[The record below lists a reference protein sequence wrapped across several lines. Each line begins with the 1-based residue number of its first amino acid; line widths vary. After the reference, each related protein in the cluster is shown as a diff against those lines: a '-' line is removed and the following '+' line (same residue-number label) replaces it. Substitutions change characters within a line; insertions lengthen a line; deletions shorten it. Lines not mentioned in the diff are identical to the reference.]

1 MATIAANALAF
12 IGRRTINR
20 AFAHATTPE
29 AIIIEGAGVVVIAGS
44 IGRLIVARQAFAGR

>member
-1 MATIAANALAF
+1 MAF

-20 AFAHATTPE
+20 AFAHATAPE